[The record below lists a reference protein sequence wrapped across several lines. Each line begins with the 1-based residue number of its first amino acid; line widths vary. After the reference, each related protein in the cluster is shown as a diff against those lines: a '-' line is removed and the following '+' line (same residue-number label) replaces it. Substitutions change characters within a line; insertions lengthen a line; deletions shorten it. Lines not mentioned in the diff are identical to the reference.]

1 VIWTKELQ
9 KSRTI
14 LNGEGLFE
22 LKERKRLAM
31 STQMRR
37 RGGVI

>member
-1 VIWTKELQ
+1 LIVSSKP
-9 KSRTI
+9 KRRT

-37 RGGVI
+37 GGGGVI